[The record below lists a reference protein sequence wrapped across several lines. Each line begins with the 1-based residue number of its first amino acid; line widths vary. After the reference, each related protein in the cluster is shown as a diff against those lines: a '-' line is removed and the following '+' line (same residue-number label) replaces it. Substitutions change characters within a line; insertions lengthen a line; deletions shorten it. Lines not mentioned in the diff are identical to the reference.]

1 MTIIVDYNMGNLR
14 SVQKSFER
22 INVDAKISDNPDD
35 IISAEKLILPGV
47 GHFSQGM
54 KNLTAKGLISPLNKA
69 VLEKKTPILG
79 ICLGMQ
85 LMTKF
90 SEEGNL
96 KGLSWIDA
104 DVKKISVEN
113 TNLRIP
119 HMGWNSIDVLKSNS
133 ILNNIPQNNLLY
145 FVHSYYVKCDNLDN
159 VLATTEYGIPF
170 VSSFQ
175 NQNIFGCQFHPEKSY
190 DDGLTILNNFN
201 LM

>member
-104 DVKKISVEN
+104 DVKKISIEN

-133 ILNNIPQNNLLY
+133 ILNNISQNNLLY

-201 LM
+201 LL